1 MTKTEAFT
9 ETSAAIGRA
18 ALASIPTVKLY
29 GDLGFIEFIWS
40 SNGVRL
46 HRPSASKTVRA
57 VLKKRLANKGRGKR
71 S

>member
-1 MTKTEAFT
+1 MSKEEAFT
-9 ETSAAIGRA
+9 ETSAAVARA
-18 ALASIPTVKLY
+18 ALSSIPTVKLY
-29 GDLGFIEFIWS
+29 GDLGFIEFIRA

-57 VLKKRLANKGRGKR
+57 VLKKRLANKGRRKG